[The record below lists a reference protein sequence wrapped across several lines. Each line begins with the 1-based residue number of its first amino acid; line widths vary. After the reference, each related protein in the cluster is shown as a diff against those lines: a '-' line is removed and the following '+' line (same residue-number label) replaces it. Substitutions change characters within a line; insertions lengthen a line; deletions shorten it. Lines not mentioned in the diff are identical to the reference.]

1 MDNNQPAAPTYSQT
15 RIAHGPLLFI
25 SGQVPVGAG
34 GSVAE
39 NDITAQT
46 HAVLDR
52 IEALLAEHDL
62 TLANVV
68 RITTFLTR
76 IEDLAGVRQ
85 VLSGRL
91 PDPKPA
97 STLAQVTALIDPRFL
112 IEIDAIA
119 TLDAPASTE

>member
-15 RIAHGPLLFI
+15 RIAQGPLLFI

-62 TLANVV
+62 TLANIV

-76 IEDLAGVRQ
+76 IEDLADVRQ
-85 VLSGRL
+85 VLLNRL